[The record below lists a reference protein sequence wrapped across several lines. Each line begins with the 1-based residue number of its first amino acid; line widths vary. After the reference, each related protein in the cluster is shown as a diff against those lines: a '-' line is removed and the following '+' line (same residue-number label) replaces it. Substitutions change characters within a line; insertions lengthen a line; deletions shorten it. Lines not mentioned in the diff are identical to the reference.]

1 MEIQLSDV
9 TMHPKGTPAP
19 ASSVEARVFEERV
32 DLSND
37 MTGWQM
43 IAVGVRRLVL
53 ARGELDRLEGPG
65 YAARRAELRR
75 KAKEA
80 ARTRDRQAAA
90 ASQNDT
96 EESDATEEEATRES
110 TTRRGRPRGGTK
122 VAARIGERLRREIG
136 RAGRPRV
143 GDG

>member
-1 MEIQLSDV
+1 MANA
-9 TMHPKGTPAP
+9 THRHA
-19 ASSVEARVFEERV
+19 
-32 DLSND
+32 
-37 MTGWQM
+37 MTGRQM

-90 ASQNDT
+90 SQDEA
-96 EESDATEEEATRES
+96 EESEATEEEATGERA
-110 TTRRGRPRGGTK
+110 TRVGRPRGGMK

-136 RAGRPRV
+136 RGRLPRV